1 MKSNKHTFNFK
12 NQVIH
17 IENSKKFS
25 RFTALKY
32 LLTQKNLYYGNT
44 KIYEYNRNTT

>member
-25 RFTALKY
+25 RFTGLKR
-32 LLTQKNLYYGNT
+32 LLINKKQ
-44 KIYEYNRNTT
+44 